1 MGMTSRCLVRYEVSD
16 MNLCKNSLL
25 VKHIYNE
32 SVQDTSFELDNIHP
46 LTMICDAISHVHHI
60 QAVPEIDVISTH
72 AFVYLSFDDVSDFK
86 HVKQVR
92 KRFQSLAKGLLLA
105 DVQEIS

>member
-1 MGMTSRCLVRYEVSD
+1 MTSRCSIRYEVSD

-32 SVQDTSFELDNIHP
+32 AVEDTNHEMDNIHP
-46 LTMICDAISHVHHI
+46 LKMICDAISQVHHI
-60 QAVPEIDVISTH
+60 QIVSEIDEISTH
-72 AFVYLSFDDVSDFK
+72 AFVYLSFDDVGDFK

-92 KRFQSLAKGLLLA
+92 RRFKNLATRLLLA
-105 DVQEIS
+105 DVQELS

>member
-1 MGMTSRCLVRYEVSD
+1 MTSRCSVGYELSD
-16 MNLCKNSLL
+16 MNLNKNSML

-32 SVQDTSFELDNIHP
+32 SMKDTTHEINNLHP
-46 LTMICDAISHVHHI
+46 LTMICDAISQVHHI
-60 QAVPEIDVISTH
+60 HAVTEIDDISTH
-72 AFVYLSFDDVSDFK
+72 AFVYLSFDDVSDIK

-105 DVQEIS
+105 DVQELS